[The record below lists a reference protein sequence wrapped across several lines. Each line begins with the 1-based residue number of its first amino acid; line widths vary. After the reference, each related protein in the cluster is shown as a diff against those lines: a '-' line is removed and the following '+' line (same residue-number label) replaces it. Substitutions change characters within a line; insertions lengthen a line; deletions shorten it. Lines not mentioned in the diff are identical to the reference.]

1 MCEGRK
7 GAAMEFR
14 QLRYAV
20 RVAQT
25 LHFGKAAELEHI
37 APSVL
42 STQLRRLENELGVSL
57 FDRSSSRVAI
67 TQAGT
72 HFISEASS
80 ILDSLHV
87 LKVDTQSAAGSATTR
102 LRIGFFGEALGELTH
117 LLFNSMSETY
127 PHTALAFTELSM
139 NNQFELLHSG
149 VVDVAFIRL
158 PVDDPALCIT
168 PLFQEPLRAA
178 ISARGEFAG
187 LDSVSIDDILDR
199 PFAVAGQGTP
209 ASWSSYW
216 SLDAERGERSR
227 VGAAVTTLP
236 ESLAAVAYTDTI
248 DTFPESATRV
258 YRHPG
263 VDFLPISDA
272 EPSTL
277 ALVSRKGNPNPLVE
291 SLRECAITLVR
302 QYIGIMPGA
311 ESLLGPSD
319 SL

>member
-1 MCEGRK
+1 
-7 GAAMEFR
+7 MEFR

-25 LHFGKAAELEHI
+25 LHFGRAADLEHI

-42 STQLRRLENELGVSL
+42 STQLRRLELELGVSL
-57 FDRSSSRVAI
+57 FDRSASGVVI
-67 TQAGT
+67 TQAGA
-72 HFISEASS
+72 HFVDEANS

-87 LKVDTQSAAGSATTR
+87 LKMDTRSVAGSATTR

-117 LLFNSMSETY
+117 LLFDSVSETH
-127 PHTALAFTELSM
+127 PHAELAFTELSM

-149 VVDVAFIRL
+149 VVDAAFIRL
-158 PVDDPALCIT
+158 PVDDPALCVT

-178 ISARGEFAG
+178 TSARGEFAG
-187 LDSVSIDDILDR
+187 LDSVSIEDILDR
-199 PFAVAGQGTP
+199 PFAVAGGGTP

-236 ESLAAVAYTDTI
+236 ESLAAVAYTDI
-248 DTFPESATRV
+248 VDTFPESAARK

-277 ALVSRKGNPNPLVE
+277 ALVSRKGNTNPLVE
-291 SLRECAITLVR
+291 SLRECTITLVR
-302 QYIGIMPGA
+302 QYIGMMPGA
-311 ESLLGPSD
+311 ESLLGPSNP
-319 SL
+319 L